1 MLPPCSS
8 PAVCTQAKHWRRSCL
23 LTPHPPEPAGF
34 VKGVGKGIIGA
45 VAQPVSG
52 GLDLMSST
60 FEGFGA
66 VQDNLMGRQ
75 RSNAR
80 RLRLP
85 RAIGGDCKLQPFL
98 RADGEKQVGLSGFCF
113 SCICKAEHFLW
124 GTLLLM
130 TFQWRR
136 LLFESDAEW

>member
-1 MLPPCSS
+1 ML
-8 PAVCTQAKHWRRSCL
+8 ADI
-23 LTPHPPEPAGF
+23 HPPEPAGF

-98 RADGEKQVGLSGFCF
+98 RDDGEKQVCVFRSCFGTYSKQSNCLGNLVLMTVQSRMLFIVAHGCSHFALAVGLS
-113 SCICKAEHFLW
+113 AAAL
-124 GTLLLM
+124 
-130 TFQWRR
+130 
-136 LLFESDAEW
+136 